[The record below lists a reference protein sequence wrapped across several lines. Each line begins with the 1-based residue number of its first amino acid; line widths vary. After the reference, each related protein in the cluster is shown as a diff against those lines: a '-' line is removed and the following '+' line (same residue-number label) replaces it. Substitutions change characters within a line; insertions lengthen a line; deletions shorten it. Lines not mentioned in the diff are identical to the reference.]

1 MTITTT
7 RTVTENEHERA
18 WNLLPWYINRSLDST
33 EQTQVKNHIRSCVA
47 CRIELRQQQ
56 QLFDKIQQTELL
68 QQVSQ
73 VSFAKLKNQI
83 KAVPKPTTP
92 ADHKKYRKLPTA
104 SMHHC
109 SGAMKYAALA
119 ASLFLLASV
128 LIFESPVDMPKLSGE
143 YRTLANATESMPKNI
158 ARIAFVEDKLEPQ
171 QIEAILHGVSGHIVK
186 GPSNNGI
193 YEIQIGNY
201 ETSQPVLDDAILQ
214 LRNNAL
220 VIFAE
225 FSQGQSSSD

>member
-7 RTVTENEHERA
+7 QAVTESEHERV

-33 EQTQVKNHIRSCVA
+33 ELTQAKNHIRSCVA

-83 KAVPKPTTP
+83 KAVPEPTTL
-92 ADHKKYRKLPTA
+92 AEHKKYRKLSIA
-104 SMHHC
+104 FMHRH
-109 SGAMKYAALA
+109 SGAIGSAALA
-119 ASLFLLASV
+119 ASLFLLVSA
-128 LIFESPVDMPKLSGE
+128 LMFNFQVDMPELPGE
-143 YRTLANATESMPKNI
+143 YRTLANATENIPNNI
-158 ARIAFVEDKLEPQ
+158 ARIVFVEDKLEPQ

-186 GPSNNGI
+186 GPSNNGL
-193 YEIQIGNY
+193 YEIQIGNH
-201 ETSQPVLDDAILQ
+201 ETSQSVLDDAILQ
-214 LRNNAL
+214 LRNNSL

-225 FSQGQSSSD
+225 FAQGQSSSD

>member
-1 MTITTT
+1 
-7 RTVTENEHERA
+7 
-18 WNLLPWYINRSLDST
+18 
-33 EQTQVKNHIRSCVA
+33 
-47 CRIELRQQQ
+47 
-56 QLFDKIQQTELL
+56 
-68 QQVSQ
+68 
-73 VSFAKLKNQI
+73 
-83 KAVPKPTTP
+83 
-92 ADHKKYRKLPTA
+92 
-104 SMHHC
+104 
-109 SGAMKYAALA
+109 
-119 ASLFLLASV
+119 
-128 LIFESPVDMPKLSGE
+128 MPKLSGE

-171 QIEAILHGVSGHIVK
+171 QIEAIVHGVSGHIVK